1 MKASHLVHFKLGSGP
16 SCPPLWPG
24 WLQHFSNQLPCFH
37 TCSLPTLSS
46 QNATVIFFF
55 FSILSQTRVTA
66 LLKSYSRLSISSRV
80 DAKFRKMA
88 YMVPYGLGN
97 ITLLTSP
104 AITSLLIHSSHS
116 DLLATF
122 RTCQESSY
130 LMGFSLYSLCLKCSP
145 FPRKLHGLLPHC
157 LRSSSKSS
165 FTQACP
171 NYLILS
177 YHCSLHVRK
186 HSSYSC
192 ILYFSLL

>member
-24 WLQHFSNQLPCFH
+24 WLQYFSNQLPCFH

-55 FSILSQTRVTA
+55 SIVSQTCDTA
-66 LLKSYSRLSISSRV
+66 LLKSYSRFPISSRV
-80 DAKFRKMA
+80 VAKFHKMA
-88 YMVPYGLGN
+88 YMVRYDLGN

-104 AITSLLIHSSHS
+104 APTSLLIHSSHS

-130 LMGFSLYSLCLKCSP
+130 LMDFSLYSLCLKCSP
-145 FPRKLHGLLPHC
+145 FPR
-157 LRSSSKSS
+157 
-165 FTQACP
+165 
-171 NYLILS
+171 
-177 YHCSLHVRK
+177 
-186 HSSYSC
+186 
-192 ILYFSLL
+192 